1 MMPTLR
7 VSECRPTTGLL
18 GGKALITKTSLIQVS
33 SSSSEERVDYF
44 GDDCDFVYEPVPSLD
59 TSKFSHMTEEE
70 IQVDIPETE
79 LPLGETATI
88 ESTLS
93 ISFIAFLVKHI
104 VVVLTPAWM
113 TLPEAAAITEGD
125 TS

>member
-18 GGKALITKTSLIQVS
+18 GGKALITKTSLVQVS

-44 GDDCDFVYEPVPSLD
+44 GDDCDFVYEPAPSLD

-70 IQVDIPETE
+70 IRVDIPETVYHLE
-79 LPLGETATI
+79 RPLPLRVLFPFHLLLF
-88 ESTLS
+88 LS
-93 ISFIAFLVKHI
+93 NI
-104 VVVLTPAWM
+104 
-113 TLPEAAAITEGD
+113 
-125 TS
+125 